1 VRGMGLMQAIEV
13 VKDPV
18 SKEPD
23 LERTKKL
30 LEASR
35 EEGVLVGLGG
45 LYGTVVRIGP
55 SLLITEQ
62 EMAEGIEKLGKAVD
76 RVGS

>member
-1 VRGMGLMQAIEV
+1 MQAIEV
-13 VKDPV
+13 VKDPF

-35 EEGVLVGLGG
+35 EEGVLIGLGG
-45 LYGTVVRIGP
+45 LHGTVVRIGP
-55 SLLITEQ
+55 SLLITEE
-62 EMAEGIEKLGKAVD
+62 EMAEGIEKLGRAVD
-76 RVGS
+76 KVGA

>member
-1 VRGMGLMQAIEV
+1 M
-13 VKDPV
+13 
-18 SKEPD
+18 
-23 LERTKKL
+23 
-30 LEASR
+30 
-35 EEGVLVGLGG
+35 GLGG
-45 LYGTVVRIGP
+45 RYGTVVRIGP